1 MLCVA
6 LYFLIQVFQ
15 LLLKLYDLLFAFQ
28 LIAFFVLQF
37 KLYQSQMNYVLDH
50 HHQFYFFLFLHYQL
64 LLLTFFCS
72 WFFLV

>member
-50 HHQFYFFLFLHYQL
+50 HHQFYFFFVLTLSIVIVDFLLFLV
-64 LLLTFFCS
+64 
-72 WFFLV
+72 FLG